1 MLHPIRRIVTGHNG
15 KGRSIVA
22 TNALANNLG
31 FEPLYPDEGL
41 INLWAL
47 GPALDR
53 TTDPMEA
60 DWGLLPPKGG
70 SLFRMFQI
78 APEST
83 FADLTIEQRTERV
96 RGIYEALGA
105 PDAHADARRHP
116 GMHKTRTIDY
126 IILLKGQIT
135 LLLDVGEVAMEP
147 FDVVIQHG
155 TNHAWV
161 NRGTEPALL
170 MAVLIDES

>member
-1 MLHPIRRIVTGHNG
+1 MQA
-15 KGRSIVA
+15 S
-22 TNALANNLG
+22 
-31 FEPLYPDEGL
+31 
-41 INLWAL
+41 
-47 GPALDR
+47 
-53 TTDPMEA
+53 
-60 DWGLLPPKGG
+60 WGLLPPEQG
-70 SLFRMFQI
+70 SIFRMFQI
-78 APEST
+78 APESA
-83 FADLTIEQRTERV
+83 FAGETLEQRTERARRV
-96 RGIYEALGA
+96 YEALGA

-170 MAVLIDES
+170 MAVLID